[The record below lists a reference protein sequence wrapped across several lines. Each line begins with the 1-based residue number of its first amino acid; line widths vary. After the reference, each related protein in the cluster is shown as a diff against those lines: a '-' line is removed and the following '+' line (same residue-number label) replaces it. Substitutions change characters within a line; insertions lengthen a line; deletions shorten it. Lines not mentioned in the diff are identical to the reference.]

1 MRLREKW
8 MNKATDPILE
18 LLDES
23 GLALPPKAILV
34 NLQRMMEDA
43 PSRPTVFRALDE
55 LEDHGYIETL
65 PISGTYYVIT
75 GRGRDYIRGEL
86 DASDL
91 EHPDED

>member
-18 LLDES
+18 LLEES

-34 NLQRMMEDA
+34 NLRRVLADP

-55 LEDHGYIETL
+55 LENHGFIESL

-75 GRGRDYIRGEL
+75 ERGEEYL
-86 DASDL
+86 SGDL
-91 EHPDED
+91 EN